1 MMLKTFAFSFVL
13 LAVSSLCFKVKAQT
27 PILYVDSVR
36 TEKPRKK
43 APKQTTAK
51 SQQQQS
57 DKQVRGVQ
65 YSSPEEAAAAL
76 EAQKK
81 MPLFAGVS
89 ISADVCG
96 AVMAAC
102 TPYGQY
108 EAAAR
113 LNLYGRYF
121 PIFEMGMGV
130 SNHTNETTDL
140 HYKVHS
146 PYYRIGMD
154 YNVAKN
160 VRGAGRIFVGLRYAF
175 STYKYDV
182 DGPDRQDPIYG
193 TTIPFR
199 FKGVRGTNHWGE
211 AVFGLEARV
220 WGMLHLGWSIR
231 YRMRIYNKKNALG
244 NSWYVPGYGKNDT
257 HALGGIFN
265 VIFDI

>member
-1 MMLKTFAFSFVL
+1 MLKTF
-13 LAVSSLCFKVKAQT
+13 VSSFALLLLSSFTSLSLMAQT
-27 PILYVDSVR
+27 PTTTKGES
-36 TEKPRKK
+36 RKK
-43 APKQTTAK
+43 NTTEVQRDTTSHTPISSAPI
-51 SQQQQS
+51 
-57 DKQVRGVQ
+57 RGVQ

-76 EAQKK
+76 AAQKK

-96 AVMAAC
+96 AIMANF

-113 LNLYGRYF
+113 INLRGRYF
-121 PIFEMGMGV
+121 PIFELGIGT
-130 SNHTNETTDL
+130 SNHTNETTSL
-140 HYKVHS
+140 HYRVHS

-175 STYKYDV
+175 SSYKFDV
-182 DGPDRQDPIYG
+182 DGPSITDPIYG
-193 TTIPFR
+193 GTIPFNYE
-199 FKGVRGTNHWGE
+199 GVRGTNHWGE

-220 WGMLHLGWSIR
+220 WGILHLGWSIR
-231 YRMRIYNKKNALG
+231 YKMRIYNKKTAVDNA
-244 NSWYVPGYGKNDT
+244 WYVPGYGKNDT
-257 HALGGIFN
+257 HALGGTFN